1 MSAPPGFGTEIH
13 RQRTEIDLNQLSK
26 LGAFQATLNEVAA
39 WFDVSTTTIDE
50 RLAENKLYEYEGKQL
65 TFREIFE
72 NGKLKGKANLR
83 RLQMIQAEKGNATML
98 IWLGKQLLGQR
109 DNLDTTLSA
118 PGGGAVQ
125 LDVPAGEL
133 LEARVLRLLE
143 RQPAPASVPDADR

>member
-83 RLQMIQAEKGNATML
+83 RLQMIHPAHTTMNTTATMRTML
-98 IWLGKQLLGQR
+98 FSWVMVLLHA
-109 DNLDTTLSA
+109 DA
-118 PGGGAVQ
+118 
-125 LDVPAGEL
+125 
-133 LEARVLRLLE
+133 LRLRE
-143 RQPAPASVPDADR
+143 EGIVQRG